1 MRKDSLTAQVKSC
14 WVGSLIGREKTVVS
28 SALLRVIVR
37 HRSEGCD
44 GLLGVPAVADV
55 ALPLPL
61 LPLLLVLPTFL
72 ALPPVEAT
80 WTALS
85 LLPLTALRGN
95 TSLSLSTRLLPSLMM
110 IDDDDDDEEED
121 NPSPELKRT
130 LFSPCETAAS
140 TSTSPLLWA

>member
-1 MRKDSLTAQVKSC
+1 
-14 WVGSLIGREKTVVS
+14 
-28 SALLRVIVR
+28 
-37 HRSEGCD
+37 
-44 GLLGVPAVADV
+44 VADV

-61 LPLLLVLPTFL
+61 LLSVVVVVPTFL
-72 ALPPVEAT
+72 ALPPLEAT

-85 LLPLTALRGN
+85 LLPLAALGGN

-110 IDDDDDDEEED
+110 IDDDEDDDDEED

-140 TSTSPLLWA
+140 TSTSPSPLLWA